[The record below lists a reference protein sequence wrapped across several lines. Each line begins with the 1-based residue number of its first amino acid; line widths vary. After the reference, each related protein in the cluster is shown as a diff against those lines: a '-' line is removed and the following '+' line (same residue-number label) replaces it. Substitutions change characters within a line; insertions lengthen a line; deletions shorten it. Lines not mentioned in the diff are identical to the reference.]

1 MAYHGRSQTS
11 SFLEGFSLSP
21 LPYPVLLILAVISI
35 FLGLSWYSSYESAV
49 EEAEEQFNWVLLL
62 IPIVLILIVKGLSS
76 MDPDWLFSMS
86 PWDRRRR
93 THHIPSEGSS
103 PWGVAAFIILLL
115 VLLQYRSSFRDSW
128 LI

>member
-1 MAYHGRSQTS
+1 MAYYRRSQTS
-11 SFLEGFSLSP
+11 SFFEGFSLSP

-35 FLGLSWYSSYESAV
+35 FLGISWYSSYESAV
-49 EEAEEQFNWVLLL
+49 EEAEGQFNWVLLL
-62 IPIVLILIVKGLSS
+62 TPIFLILIVKGLSS

-115 VLLQYRSSFRDSW
+115 VLLQYQSSFRDSW

>member
-1 MAYHGRSQTS
+1 MAYYRRSQTS

-35 FLGLSWYSSYESAV
+35 FLGISWYSSYESAV
-49 EEAEEQFNWVLLL
+49 EEAEGQFNWVLLL
-62 IPIVLILIVKGLSS
+62 TPIFLILIVKGLSS
-76 MDPDWLFSMS
+76 MDPGWLFSMS

-115 VLLQYRSSFRDSW
+115 VLLQYQSSFRDSW